1 LSVTCGR
8 SVVYSGFLH
17 QQNWSPQYNWNIVES
32 GVKHPNPNKSRYH
45 TLPDEGY
52 SNPNK
57 SRYHTLPDEGYSNPN
72 KSRYHTLP
80 DEGYSNPNMSRYHTL
95 PDEGYSNPNKSRYHT
110 FPDEDYSRN
119 VLCTLN
125 LISTLLLFLFLT
137 IIKKLCSTVFIL
149 ILYLHLIIKTWH
161 TGNRNH
167 KCNSDPSKINLNVKL
182 NCKIKLLSKTNGVK
196 S

>member
-8 SVVYSGFLH
+8 SVVFSGFLH

-32 GVKHPNPNKSRYH
+32 GVKHP
-45 TLPDEGY
+45 
-52 SNPNK
+52 NPNK

-182 NCKIKLLSKTNGVK
+182 NCKIKLLSKTNVVK